1 MEEKNNTILNVL
13 PRVIKTLEEIQSA
26 DKNVAV
32 SKVEV
37 TNGTGSPRVSVDLIF
52 FQHDLKDNAFAN
64 ALWEGSSLSELGKKN
79 PGDARAAID

>member
-52 FQHDLKDNAFAN
+52 FKHD
-64 ALWEGSSLSELGKKN
+64 
-79 PGDARAAID
+79 